1 MWVFFQKDG
10 GGFEEA
16 GIFHEF
22 CQNFSYQEDSMC
34 PI

>member
-10 GGFEEA
+10 GGLEEA

-34 PI
+34 PV